1 MQTIDVMR
9 SVDSPQEFKHLVR
22 TLVYGY
28 DVCDQKVSFFL
39 GGVKTIGEMIPHP
52 PTILC
57 F

>member
-9 SVDSPQEFKHLVR
+9 SVDSPQEFKHLVW

-28 DVCDQKVSFFL
+28 DVCDRKVSFFL

>member
-1 MQTIDVMR
+1 MQTIYVMR
-9 SVDSPQEFKHLVR
+9 SVETPQEFKHLVR

-28 DVCDQKVSFFL
+28 DVCDTKLSFFL

-52 PTILC
+52 ATILC